1 MSFWKKYRKLH
12 IWLAVDL
19 AVLGLYLALRQNRQ
33 LMNSFAD
40 HVTTPLKAALGRLCA
55 LTNLSIMEILYALAA
70 VGAVAYTVWSVIAVV
85 KARGHRGRRV
95 YSALLGAADG
105 ILTVYVL
112 FCLMWGVNYWTDSF
126 QDRAGITAQPV
137 TETELEAVT
146 RYFAEQLTAAADS
159 MPRDENGLYAVPKVQ
174 ILEESTAVY
183 GGVTE
188 LYPFLRFR
196 DTGVKAV
203 RCSRLMSIMGFTG
216 AEVLLAA
223 AFFLVGVAK
232 GSAMNACT
240 ILVSD
245 NSADRTRGMNLMHS
259 CYACGALLCPFL
271 IAAAARVSTALAVF
285 LLAALGVVLWLV
297 YWKTPM
303 EGKVKDRKAVIDWSF
318 LHSGRFWLLT
328 GLLFCQNAAEQ
339 SVTGWMVTYFK
350 GSGIIAG
357 TLAAY
362 TVTVMWGATL
372 AARLLIA
379 FVFPFKS
386 PRKAMVVMAV
396 TCTLFYVL
404 LMRADSQSAAIL
416 LLFAFAFAMAGMN
429 PTAVASAGRMTS
441 VTSMGIMLPAASGGA
456 ILMPWVIGRV
466 AERTGLAA
474 GMAMNIVPCV
484 GLIIFSVLVERLS
497 EQEYEKS

>member
-1 MSFWKKYRKLH
+1 MNEQKTRLRNAGFVTFFFSGICAISSGVVVSLLQEQYGFAYGMTGTLLSLMSIGNL
-12 IWLAVDL
+12 LAGFLTGVL
-19 AVLGLYLALRQNRQ
+19 PGVLGLKPSILL
-33 LMNSFAD
+33 
-40 HVTTPLKAALGRLCA
+40 
-55 LTNLSIMEILYALAA
+55 LTI
-70 VGAVAYTVWSVIAVV
+70 GYTV
-85 KARGHRGRRV
+85 G
-95 YSALLGAADG
+95 
-105 ILTVYVL
+105 
-112 FCLMWGVNYWTDSF
+112 
-126 QDRAGITAQPV
+126 
-137 TETELEAVT
+137 
-146 RYFAEQLTAAADS
+146 
-159 MPRDENGLYAVPKVQ
+159 
-174 ILEESTAVY
+174 Y
-183 GGVTE
+183 G
-188 LYPFLRFR
+188 
-196 DTGVKAV
+196 
-203 RCSRLMSIMGFTG
+203 IMGFTG

-372 AARLLIA
+372 VARLLIA

-404 LMRADSQSAAIL
+404 QMRADSQPAAIL

-441 VTSMGIMLPAASGGA
+441 MTSMGIMLPAASSGA